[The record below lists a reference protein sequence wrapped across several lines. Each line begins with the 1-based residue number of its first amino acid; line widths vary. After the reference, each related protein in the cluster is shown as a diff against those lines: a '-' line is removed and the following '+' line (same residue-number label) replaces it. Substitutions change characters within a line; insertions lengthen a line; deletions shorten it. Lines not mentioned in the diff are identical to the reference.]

1 VPLLA
6 LIVALAHPGVT
17 AKTGFAYGR
26 TGGNII
32 PFTVKIATTRAVTA
46 TGAAP
51 AHVDTITKE
60 RLAELNRVAFV
71 VDFSKLPAST
81 LCKNALPDVAA
92 QFIRVGA
99 RTVHVHGSC
108 VPRFNR
114 LWTALNRA
122 VAKPS

>member
-1 VPLLA
+1 MALLA
-6 LIVALAHPGVT
+6 LIVALAHPAAT

-26 TGGNII
+26 SGGNIM
-32 PFTVKIATTRAVTA
+32 PFTVKVATTRAVTA

-71 VDFSKLPAST
+71 VQFATLPAST
-81 LCKNALPDVAA
+81 LCKNTLPDIAG

-108 VPRFNR
+108 LPRFNR